1 MAGPGHD
8 AENLDSLV
16 PVPQRFAQTSLLL
29 ANFVAGIAILGLAG
43 MLTDL
48 ARGFGVSIAT
58 AGILVTAGGVVL
70 CLGSPLMVWA
80 TSRVDRRLLLA
91 GALALVG
98 VTQLASAL
106 APSYAVLLA
115 LRVVGMAFAALI
127 TPQAASTVALLV
139 SERERAAAIVYVFL
153 GFSLAIAAGLPLI
166 AFLSAHVGWQWT
178 FALIG
183 AAALGNAV
191 LLLIAL
197 PKGLRGLPLAL
208 RNLFDLLR
216 NRRIELLLLISMASV
231 SAQFVIFTYLAPLIT
246 RLTGA
251 STSVIALFFSL
262 LGIMGVVGNVIATR
276 LVGPLKPFGTSLV
289 ALLTILL
296 GFSVW
301 GGGAGC
307 VGGRGGGVVFWG
319 LGFTAINSMQQA
331 RLITS
336 APDFSSAAVAL
347 NTSSVYIGQAIGS
360 ALGGFL
366 LAHDLPRALGYAAV
380 AFMLAAL
387 GFLMLTRD
395 GPVTR

>member
-1 MAGPGHD
+1 MWI
-8 AENLDSLV
+8 LL
-16 PVPQRFAQTSLLL
+16 VPQRFAQTSLLV

-58 AGILVTAGGVVL
+58 AGTLVTAGGVVL

-80 TSRVDRRLLLA
+80 TSRCDRRLLLA

-98 VTQLASAL
+98 LTQLASAL
-106 APSYAVLLA
+106 APSYATLLA

-139 SERERAAAIVYVFL
+139 SERERPAAIVYVFL

-166 AFLSAHVGWQWT
+166 AFLSAHLGWQWT
-178 FALIG
+178 FVMIG
-183 AAALGNAV
+183 AAALGNAA
-191 LLLIAL
+191 LLLVAL
-197 PKGLRGLPLAL
+197 PRGLRGVPLAL
-208 RNLFDLLR
+208 HNVLDLLR
-216 NRRIELLLLISMASV
+216 DRRIALLLLITMASV
-231 SAQFVIFTYLAPLIT
+231 SAQFIVFTYLAPLLT

-276 LVGPLKPFGTSLV
+276 LVEPLKPFGTSLI
-289 ALLTILL
+289 ALLSILL
-296 GFSVW
+296 GFSLW
-301 GGGAGC
+301 AFGAGALWLMG
-307 VGGRGGGVVFWG
+307 VGVAFWG

-331 RLITS
+331 RLINA

-360 ALGGFL
+360 ALGGVL
-366 LAHDLPRALGYAAV
+366 LAHDLPRALGYASV
-380 AFMLAAL
+380 AFVLAAL
-387 GFLMLTRD
+387 GILMLTRP
-395 GPVTR
+395 GTR